1 MEDFENG
8 VRRIRNLGTV
18 MSYLILIG
26 LYEYYQNN
34 EGDTRKKFCDLDFYG
49 DSPEDAMMEYCRYHG
64 ITIED
69 YLTDY

>member
-1 MEDFENG
+1 
-8 VRRIRNLGTV
+8 